1 MFDKTTSLGQ
11 LSETKI
17 DVAVENLDW
26 DRPDT
31 RDAIN
36 DSGRKPEFFANEI
49 RRLLPED
56 TQIQRRLAGDFQA
69 LDSATREHREA
80 RNRQTKLLLQSSRL
94 RTRLIRFAVP
104 LLIAFLAVAY
114 RLYGPIEALPE
125 LLQGF
130 LGSADPNTLIAV
142 AGLSIALL
150 AFLAY
155 RWARASRDTR
165 AELEHL
171 HPTVDD
177 LRTRREEA
185 DQIVEKNVRLAVQEK
200 LNELLGA
207 AAKPSC
213 GC

>member
-69 LDSATREHREA
+69 LDSAIHEHRGIGGRRGKDVQDEFTA
-80 RNRQTKLLLQSSRL
+80 L
-94 RTRLIRFAVP
+94 
-104 LLIAFLAVAY
+104 
-114 RLYGPIEALPE
+114 GIEE
-125 LLQGF
+125 
-130 LGSADPNTLIAV
+130 
-142 AGLSIALL
+142 
-150 AFLAY
+150 
-155 RWARASRDTR
+155 
-165 AELEHL
+165 
-171 HPTVDD
+171 
-177 LRTRREEA
+177 
-185 DQIVEKNVRLAVQEK
+185 
-200 LNELLGA
+200 
-207 AAKPSC
+207 
-213 GC
+213 